1 MFDAEKFGEAMG
13 AAIRDAVAPL
23 IKRIEE
29 LEARKPEKGADGA
42 KGADGKDGA
51 NGKDAT
57 IDMEAVFARIDA
69 AVKAIPVPKDGKD
82 GIDGAVGPRGE
93 KGDPGQSIKGEK
105 GDPGESIKGEK
116 GDPGESIKGE
126 KGEPG
131 KDGVGLA
138 GAMIDRDGALTIT
151 KSNGEAVKLGIVV
164 GKDGIDGKDGL
175 SVESLEREYDPQT
188 HEVVERWSLGGRTK
202 EMRYPAGG
210 IRAGGYWREG
220 TKAVAGEAWTQ
231 GGSLWIAVKDTTE
244 KPDAK
249 SENWFLA
256 ARAGRDGER
265 GIAGKDGS
273 PPAPISLRAR
283 A

>member
-13 AAIRDAVAPL
+13 ELARTLIREAVTPL
-23 IKRIEE
+23 LKRIDE
-29 LEARKPEKGADGA
+29 LEAREPQRGADGA
-42 KGADGKDGA
+42 AGSNGKDGEPGKDGSPGKDGQKGDPGNDGKDGA
-51 NGKDAT
+51 
-57 IDMEAVFARIDA
+57 
-69 AVKAIPVPKDGKD
+69 PGKD
-82 GIDGAVGPRGE
+82 GSPGKDGE
-93 KGDPGQSIKGEK
+93 KGA
-105 GDPGESIKGEK
+105 
-116 GDPGESIKGE
+116 
-126 KGEPG
+126 
-131 KDGVGLA
+131 DGVGLA
-138 GAMIDRDGALTIT
+138 GAMIDRDGTLVIT

-164 GKDGIDGKDGL
+164 GKDGNDGKDGL

-188 HEVVERWSLGGRTK
+188 HEVVERWSFGGRTK

-231 GGSLWIAVKDTTE
+231 GGSLWIAKNDTTD
-244 KPDAK
+244 KPDIK

-265 GIAGKDGS
+265 GMSGKDGS